1 VLKVNTL
8 NRAGKKMRA
17 RRSNKFGKRP
27 DTKRAIVT
35 VADGSTIDLFE
46 N

>member
-1 VLKVNTL
+1 L